1 MKKLLIII
9 GALAILA
16 LIVWASLRD
25 TGPRGTEVEV
35 QATELRTVS
44 SRVKATGEITP
55 EKRVDI
61 SAKVVGEII
70 NLPIVEGQDVVVGQ
84 LLLEIERDLYEA
96 ARNQARA
103 ALRQTEVSVRR
114 QEVQLADAQR
124 NMRRTREL
132 IADGLV
138 SQEAL
143 DTAQLA
149 LDTADVELEAQQH
162 AVDQYRSGLQRTE
175 DDLARTTIRSPMDGT
190 VIQLNAEQ
198 GETVVP
204 GSTNLPGSVI
214 MTVADMSVLLAEVEV
229 SEVDVVNVELGQEA
243 EVKVDALGSDP
254 QMGQVVEIAT
264 SGRRDPTQGTIR
276 FAVKVALDDPDP
288 ALRPAMTAKVDILTA
303 TSMNALTIPVQAV
316 VKRTLGEDGEEVR
329 GSDAKGIDEVDVVY
343 LIEDGKAAARK
354 VVMGVSDVLS
364 VEITDGLSEGDEVVI
379 GPYRTLKNLRAGEA
393 VRTEEKKQ
401 DDEEGDS
408 GSTEDEEGSGG
419 VEVRVE

>member
-1 MKKLLIII
+1 MKKPLIVI
-9 GALAILA
+9 GVLAILA

-35 QATELRTVS
+35 QPTELRTIS

-55 EKRVDI
+55 EKRVAI

-70 NLPIVEGQDVVVGQ
+70 NLPVVEGQDVEVGQ

-103 ALRQTEVSVRR
+103 ALRQSEVSVRR

-124 NMRRTREL
+124 NLRRTKEL
-132 IADGLV
+132 IAEGLV

-143 DTAQLA
+143 EDAQLA
-149 LDTADVELEAQQH
+149 VDTAVVELEAQLQ
-162 AVDQYRSGLQRTE
+162 AVEQYRSGLQRAE
-175 DDLARTTIRSPMDGT
+175 DDLARTTIRSPMNGT

-214 MTVADMSVLLAEVEV
+214 MTVADMSILLAEVEV
-229 SEVDVVNVELGQEA
+229 SEVDVVNVALGQEA

-254 QMGQVVEIAT
+254 QKGRVVEIAT
-264 SGRRDPTQGTIR
+264 SGRRDPAQGTIR
-276 FAVKVALDDPDP
+276 FSVKVALDDPAP

-303 TSMNALTIPVQAV
+303 TSEDAVTIPVQAV
-316 VKRTLGEDGEEVR
+316 VKRRLNEEGEEVR
-329 GSDAKGIDEVDVVY
+329 GSEAKGIDEVDVVY
-343 LIEDGKAAARK
+343 LIEDDKAIVRR
-354 VVMGVSDVLS
+354 VVMGVSDVLY
-364 VEITDGLSEGDEVVI
+364 VEISDGLSVGDEVVI
-379 GPYRTLKNLRAGEA
+379 GPYRTLKNLKAGDA
-393 VRTEEKKQ
+393 VVAEEKEKS
-401 DDEEGDS
+401 DRDADEN
-408 GSTEDEEGSGG
+408 EDSGG
-419 VEVRVE
+419 VEVEID